1 MKNEVLKVISDRRSH
16 RAYKAEQLQEE
27 ALKAILQAGL
37 EAPSATN
44 RQPWHYTVVQ
54 DAALLQAIHDEA
66 GRVFAGGD
74 PKRAAR
80 FEEGTF
86 QMFYHAPTV
95 LFLFG
100 EKDNPWAPV
109 DCGIAVENIALA
121 AEGLGI
127 GSVILGLPKPAFEGP
142 RAAELKQK
150 LQCPDGYEFV
160 IAISLGFSTDE
171 KDAHEKHPEKISR
184 LGSSSFQMPLR
195 AL

>member
-44 RQPWHYTVVQ
+44 RQPWHYTVAQ

-95 LFLFG
+95 IFLFG
-100 EKDNPWAPV
+100 EKDFGWTAV
-109 DCGIAVENIALA
+109 DCGIAVQNMALA
-121 AEGLGI
+121 AESLGI
-127 GSVILGLPKPAFEGP
+127 GSVILGMPKAAFQGERGDELRACLKCPEGS
-142 RAAELKQK
+142 
-150 LQCPDGYEFV
+150 DFV
-160 IAISLGFSTDE
+160 IAIALGYATDD
-171 KDAHEKHPEKISR
+171 KAPHDLRPEKISYIPER
-184 LGSSSFQMPLR
+184 K
-195 AL
+195 A